1 MKITITDNI
10 SLLRRITTIINS
22 SLIIDFRTHIR
33 YVTQFYH
40 MVISMKQDS
49 HAGRIIDVTF
59 RDAVTHTIHPY
70 SGTIGF
76 LNPVIIMYPAILHIV
91 SGRGQ

>member
-1 MKITITDNI
+1 
-10 SLLRRITTIINS
+10 
-22 SLIIDFRTHIR
+22 
-33 YVTQFYH
+33 

>member
-1 MKITITDNI
+1 MISSRYTMARTQFMKITITDNI

-59 RDAVTHTIHPY
+59 RDAVTHTIHIP
-70 SGTIGF
+70 
-76 LNPVIIMYPAILHIV
+76 
-91 SGRGQ
+91 GR